1 MESTLPL
8 SFEDYDKTAYLLKFG
23 KKKHLEELKNG
34 RIRFSNLEIYKDYEN
49 NKSIGDSD
57 EGLTDILQQ
66 KDIMQIIFSH
76 PLINSGKSIDVTNQ
90 IKEVKNYVNLHKYIS
105 CFTYFTQKDILE
117 KSIFSDQILEEE
129 EWDYVL
135 WIMNSNK
142 VVNELMSKLNKYN
155 VKFGKVNYL
164 DYSQSHH
171 NLNEFSKS
179 KNYEYQK
186 EIRFSISYNGESEDF
201 IKRVNEKTIEITIEP
216 LQAVIIPTKE
226 FREGFIIEYYKE
238 GK

>member
-1 MESTLPL
+1 MEYTLPL
-8 SFEDYDKTAYLLKFG
+8 NFEDYNKTAYLLKFG

-49 NKSIGDSD
+49 NKTIGDLD
-57 EGLTDILQQ
+57 EGLTDIVQQ
-66 KDIMQIIFSH
+66 KDIVQILFSH
-76 PLINSGKSIDVTNQ
+76 PLINGGKSFDVTNQ
-90 IKEVKNYVNLHKYIS
+90 VKEVKNYVSQHKYIS
-105 CFTYFTQKDILE
+105 CFTYFTQKDIIE
-117 KSIFSDQILEEE
+117 KSIFSDQILGED

-142 VVNELMSKLNKYN
+142 VVNELMSKLQKYN

-164 DYSQSHH
+164 DYSQSQH

-179 KNYEYQK
+179 KNYAYQK

-201 IKRVNEKTIEITIEP
+201 IKQVNEKTIEITIEP
-216 LQAVIIPTKE
+216 LQAIIIPTRE
-226 FREGFIIEYYKE
+226 FREGFIIE
-238 GK
+238 